1 MMLLDPNDEDGVC
14 GAAYQEWRDEA
25 WAFEPPYDP
34 DEQRVHAWLDAQADD
49 MYDDEQDNEWE
60 CE

>member
-14 GAAYQEWRDEA
+14 GAAYQEWRDET
-25 WAFEPPYDP
+25 WAFDIPYNP
-34 DEQRVHAWLDAQADD
+34 DEDGVRWLVGGKWL
-49 MYDDEQDNEWE
+49 EVEEDNEWE